1 MCRLGANLETQRD
14 KIWYANLMK
23 KIFIIVG
30 IIFFTTN
37 SFSSE
42 NTLSKID
49 FSKVDKTSDGPHVPY
64 PSNPNLETLK
74 YFLHLYNS
82 YQATPGSAYI
92 VEPSANPY
100 EFKSDL
106 LDYKFLNKEMEK
118 KGLFSYLYFDKNHI
132 VIDKISPKNRLGE
145 FVNNKTKLRSNS
157 VGKSMVSYVLA
168 HAICNGYIESV
179 DTRIS
184 DWDLMKGTLYEN
196 HKLIDL
202 LNMTSGDHKYVY
214 SSHLLKNGK
223 PSRDD
228 GLEISNWT
236 PNFVK
241 DYFTGKKNAK
251 KKYNYTSVNTRLI
264 LQYIF
269 FKSKGD
275 FQKILNKTFQEKSKI
290 KNQVFFFRKA
300 NLHDQS
306 EKDWPD
312 PMFYATRLD
321 YLRIAKAMMDDYQSN
336 TCEGKYLKEI
346 YKRKISKNIN
356 HDGEK
361 KEPMFNRTKS
371 YGGQFHLDYPGLNNR
386 IVFGMGGFA
395 GQAILI
401 DMENSRIVVINS
413 IHYNNGR
420 YKYDVK
426 KLLINPIK
434 KGEKAFK

>member
-1 MCRLGANLETQRD
+1 M
-14 KIWYANLMK
+14 MK
-23 KIFIIVG
+23 KLLGIVILG
-30 IIFFTTN
+30 LLLCTN
-37 SFSSE
+37 VFSSD
-42 NTLSKID
+42 NLLSKID
-49 FSKVDKTSDGPHVPY
+49 LSKVDKTSDGPHVPY
-64 PSNPNLETLK
+64 HSNPNLETLK

-82 YQATPGSAYI
+82 YKATPNSAYL
-92 VEPSANPY
+92 VEPSTNPY
-100 EFKSDL
+100 EFKYDL

-118 KGLFSYLYFDKNHI
+118 KALFSYLYFEKDHI

-145 FVNNKTKLRSNS
+145 FVNNKTKLRANS

-168 HAICNGYIESV
+168 HAICDGYIESV

-184 DWDLMKGTLYEN
+184 DWPLMKGTLYEN
-196 HKLIDL
+196 NKLIHL
-202 LNMTSGDHKYVY
+202 LNMASGDQKYVY
-214 SSHLLKNGK
+214 VAHLLKNGK
-223 PSRDD
+223 PNRDD

-236 PNFVK
+236 PNFIS
-241 DYFTGKKNAK
+241 DYFKGKKSAK
-251 KKYNYTSVNTRLI
+251 KKYNYTGLNTRLI
-264 LQYIF
+264 LHYIF

-290 KNQVFFFRKA
+290 KNQVFFFRKE

-321 YLRIAKAMMDDYQSN
+321 YLRIAKAMMDDYQNN

-346 YKRKISKNIN
+346 YDRKISKNIN
-356 HDGEK
+356 HDGDRS
-361 KEPMFNRTKS
+361 EPMFNRTKS
-371 YGGQFHLDYPGLNNR
+371 YGGQFHLDYPGLNNKV
-386 IVFGMGGFA
+386 VFGMGGFA

-401 DMENSRIVVINS
+401 DMENSRIAVINS

-420 YKYDVK
+420 YKYDHK

-434 KGEKAFK
+434 HGKKSFEK